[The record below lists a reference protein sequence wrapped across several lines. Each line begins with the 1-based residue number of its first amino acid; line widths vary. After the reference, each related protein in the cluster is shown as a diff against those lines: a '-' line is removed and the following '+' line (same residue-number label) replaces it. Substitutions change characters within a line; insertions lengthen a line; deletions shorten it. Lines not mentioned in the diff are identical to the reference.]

1 MDNEELAEER
11 AIGSHHKIDQ
21 TASSSVKTKNDS
33 NRICLPF
40 LRKRKNVSEQKG
52 QEQEKKPRADALNSQ
67 WEEAQRK
74 DQPPALKEKTRPP
87 RSKEKPLQEN
97 VISRSSLKQEEAAEN
112 EASSQKLEEK
122 CKVPEEETT
131 KHRQVETE
139 PIPTKTPASG
149 PASAPRSE
157 HAPKKV
163 RTGPEGK
170 LLVTDDRDL
179 VPRHH
184 GTKTNG
190 VGDENAAFSGE
201 LDGSA
206 EEVDIIAKGRTKGEK
221 GEKNTERESGSFIP
235 EGQRGEKRVKD
246 RKRKREEEKERGSRD
261 QKETE
266 RRKKEIREQGKHEL
280 KESQGGMSKKEKPKK
295 ESAYGE
301 GKDEEKRDGS
311 EPSKAKREKGITEA
325 ISGKGEGLKEMG
337 RQEDHPRLE
346 RAKESKQMKS
356 EDDAEGLDGGA
367 GDRREKEKR
376 GSEAAGEVENRANTG
391 EDEIQTERGKNRMEE
406 RERAEGE
413 EKPAQ
418 RPARAAEDEEKREG
432 KDIEGEKKNVKAN
445 KEVKAGKNQ
454 KEKRQ
459 EKREEKIKEAKNKR
473 EKREGEKNKESEE
486 KTGRKK
492 TQKDKKV
499 EDEKEMEKAE
509 DGAID
514 EQEGRDEKKTEKR
527 DDVEEERKRED
538 KRMKDEKEIKEEEEE
553 EEQEGE
559 GWERNERMGSEQE
572 MEENSIREEKEDQ
585 MEKDEMRETKE
596 KQGNETN
603 QAKKKNKERT
613 AKDKNKGTEEKG
625 RKSKEKSKEVENEG
639 GSRKRKSKEEG
650 DKKKHKKLKKEED
663 EKEKKK
669 EENKWKWWEEE
680 KTDDGVKW
688 KQLEH
693 KGPYFAPLYEP
704 LPDDVKFYYDGKPMK
719 LNVAT
724 EEIATFYA
732 KMLDHEYTTKEIFQN
747 NFFHDWRKEMTSE
760 EQKKIKHLEKCD
772 FKEMHKYF
780 VDKNEAR
787 KALSKEEKQ
796 KLKEEA
802 DKIQEEYG
810 YCILDGHREKI
821 GNFKTEPPGLF
832 RGRGDHPKMGM
843 LKKRIMPE
851 DVIIN
856 CSKDSETP
864 KPPSGHKWKE
874 VRCDNT
880 VTWLA
885 SWTENI
891 QNSIKYIMLNPSS
904 KLKGEKDWQKYEV
917 ARRLKGVVD
926 KIRSQYRADWKSR
939 EMKKRQ
945 RSVALYFID
954 KLALRAGNE
963 KEEGETADTVGCCSL
978 RVEHIKLHPELDG
991 QEHVV
996 EFDFLGKDSIRY
1008 YNKVPVEK
1016 PVFKNLQLFM
1026 ENKDPGDDLFDRLNT
1041 TVLNKHLQDLM
1052 DGLTAKVFRTYN
1064 ASITL
1069 QEQLKALTDAED
1081 NVAAKLLSYNRA
1093 NRAVAIL
1100 CNHQRATPKSF
1111 EKSMQNLQAK
1121 IDAKKDQLA
1130 EAQIELK
1137 RAKADLKAKK
1147 DVKSKASVEKKK
1159 KLLEKIQE
1167 QLLKLNVQA
1176 TDKEENKQI
1185 ALGTS
1190 KLNYLD
1196 PRISVAW
1203 CKKFGVPIEK
1213 IYNKTQRE
1221 KFAWAIDMADED
1233 FEF

>member
-1 MDNEELAEER
+1 MMDNEELAEER
-11 AIGSHHKIDQ
+11 DIGSHHETDQ
-21 TASSSVKTKNDS
+21 TSSSSVKTKNDS
-33 NRICLPF
+33 N
-40 LRKRKNVSEQKG
+40 RKRKNVSEQKG
-52 QEQEKKPRADALNSQ
+52 QEQEKKPRAEALNSQ

-74 DQPPALKEKTRPP
+74 DQPSALKEKMRPP

-122 CKVPEEETT
+122 SKAPEEEKV
-131 KHRQVETE
+131 KHRQ
-139 PIPTKTPASG
+139 
-149 PASAPRSE
+149 
-157 HAPKKV
+157 
-163 RTGPEGK
+163 
-170 LLVTDDRDL
+170 
-179 VPRHH
+179 
-184 GTKTNG
+184 
-190 VGDENAAFSGE
+190 
-201 LDGSA
+201 
-206 EEVDIIAKGRTKGEK
+206 
-221 GEKNTERESGSFIP
+221 
-235 EGQRGEKRVKD
+235 
-246 RKRKREEEKERGSRD
+246 
-261 QKETE
+261 
-266 RRKKEIREQGKHEL
+266 
-280 KESQGGMSKKEKPKK
+280 
-295 ESAYGE
+295 
-301 GKDEEKRDGS
+301 
-311 EPSKAKREKGITEA
+311 
-325 ISGKGEGLKEMG
+325 
-337 RQEDHPRLE
+337 
-346 RAKESKQMKS
+346 
-356 EDDAEGLDGGA
+356 
-367 GDRREKEKR
+367 
-376 GSEAAGEVENRANTG
+376 
-391 EDEIQTERGKNRMEE
+391 
-406 RERAEGE
+406 
-413 EKPAQ
+413 
-418 RPARAAEDEEKREG
+418 
-432 KDIEGEKKNVKAN
+432 
-445 KEVKAGKNQ
+445 
-454 KEKRQ
+454 
-459 EKREEKIKEAKNKR
+459 
-473 EKREGEKNKESEE
+473 KREGEKNKESEE

-514 EQEGRDEKKTEKR
+514 EQEGRDEKETENR

-760 EQKKIKHLEKCD
+760 ERKKIKHLEKCD

-917 ARRLKGVVD
+917 ARRLKDVVD

-1069 QEQLKALTDAED
+1069 QAQLKALTNAED

-1147 DVKSKASVEKKK
+1147 DVKSKAAVEKKK